1 MNAVWLIEVIKFVAI
16 LCAVGIGVF
25 CVAVILS
32 ILFGKTAW
40 LRLPDE
46 TPQQKA
52 RRDALQRRMNIQAK
66 ALALGGLGN
75 SFLGVP
81 LGLMITALSKLRSTS
96 RSSSNEPSDRK
107 PS

>member
-1 MNAVWLIEVIKFVAI
+1 LNAVWLIEVIKFVAI
-16 LCAVGIGVF
+16 LCAVVIGVF

-40 LRLPDE
+40 LRMPEE

-52 RRDALQRRMNIQAK
+52 RRDAVHLRTDLRAK
-66 ALALGGLGN
+66 ALALGALGN

-96 RSSSNEPSDRK
+96 RNNSNEPSDQ
-107 PS
+107 